1 MKPTT
6 TKATTTMVSKI
17 ETEILDATI
26 ERYNCF
32 DAEIIRQLVPER
44 GTIGSESGEWFC
56 LGIRQ
61 HPGSSWECVGR
72 RRTRAELLR
81 MVQNRGCQESP

>member
-1 MKPTT
+1 MTS
-6 TKATTTMVSKI
+6 AI
-17 ETEILDATI
+17 ETEIIDATI
-26 ERYNCF
+26 ERFKCA

-61 HPGSSWECVGR
+61 HPGSSWECIGR
-72 RRTRAELLR
+72 RRTRAELLS
-81 MVQNRGCQESP
+81 MVKKLSR